1 MLGRL
6 FCLLLMLGT
15 PLSAARADIFVL
27 ANQGEVR
34 GDLVNK
40 TQLPRRTY
48 VVQLPGGGEITLD
61 KEQVIEVRRES
72 PAQLEYERR
81 RAAAKDVVPD
91 LWELAEFCRENLL
104 LSSREQHLK
113 RILELN
119 PEHEQARRAL
129 GFMRINGEWKT
140 QEQVKI
146 AQGYVRYKGDWK
158 LPQQVELE
166 EAHRKSKLV
175 EIQWFGNIK
184 RWRGWLATDKY
195 PKALELIEAINDPNA
210 VPAIREQLE
219 DEKDPK
225 VRKLWLEA
233 LGRIDSPVA
242 RGVLVDISLKDV
254 NLEVRLSAVDELA
267 RGKSRDAVN
276 LYVKELKNS
285 DNAMINRA
293 AVGLAALE
301 DKSAIGPL
309 IESLVT
315 THKQTASQGNNQQIS
330 TTFST
335 GGGGPTG
342 LSVGS
347 HKQTVIKTFFN
358 QNVRDALVRLTGIN
372 FNFET
377 DRWKAWH
384 AAQRQD
390 AAVNVRRD

>member
-6 FCLLLMLGT
+6 TGLLLVLCT
-15 PLSAARADIFVL
+15 PPLVARADIFVL

-34 GDLVNK
+34 GELVNPA
-40 TQLPRRTY
+40 QLPRRTY

-61 KEQVIEVRRES
+61 KEQVVEVRRES
-72 PAQLEYERR
+72 PAQLEYEQRR
-81 RAAAKDVVPD
+81 SAAKDAVPD
-91 LWELAEFCRENLL
+91 LWDLAEFCRDHLL
-104 LSSREQHLK
+104 FSNREQHLK
-113 RILELN
+113 RIIELQ

-129 GFMRINGEWKT
+129 GFTRINGEWKT
-140 QEQVKI
+140 QDQVMSGR
-146 AQGYVRYKGDWK
+146 GYVRYKGDWK
-158 LPQQVELE
+158 LPQEVELE
-166 EAHRKSKLV
+166 EAHRKSKLIEV
-175 EIQWFGNIK
+175 QWFGNIK

-195 PKALELIEAINDPNA
+195 QKALELIAEIKDPNA
-210 VPAIREQLE
+210 VPAIRTQLE

-225 VRKLWLEA
+225 VRAIWLEA
-233 LGRIDSPVA
+233 LGRIDSPAA
-242 RGVLVDISLKDV
+242 RSVLVDVSLKDV

-267 RGKSRDAVN
+267 RSKSRDAVN
-276 LYVKELKNS
+276 LYVKALKNT
-285 DNAMINRA
+285 DNALINRA

-309 IESLVT
+309 IESLIT
-315 THKQTASQGNNQQIS
+315 THKQTVSQGNSQQIS
-330 TTFST
+330 TSFST

-347 HKQTVIKTFFN
+347 RKETVVKAFFN
-358 QNVRDALVRLTGIN
+358 QDVRDALVRLAGVN